1 MQIKKNPKI
10 DLEKYRTHF
19 FLIGL
24 ALSILAMIGLFNIN
38 FSEEKPEP
46 KKVIIVD
53 SDDIVVPITI
63 RPPQKTTQEAPKD
76 LPTKLDIIDDH
87 LEVENELDMRA
98 TETDENEFLLNDNQD
113 VQYVDGEVEVIEQE
127 AEVLEEL
134 EDPIPFAVVES
145 VPVFPGCDAQASN
158 DEKKECFQ
166 RQLLRYVSENF
177 VYSEAARQ
185 LKIQGRV
192 IVQFV
197 VEKNGQISNVELLRK
212 VDPWLDEEALR
223 VIRSLPAI
231 QPASQRGKPVRM
243 SFVVPIKI
251 ELKE

>member
-38 FSEEKPEP
+38 FSEDKPEP
-46 KKVIIVD
+46 KPVVIVD
-53 SDDIVVPITI
+53 SDDIVIPITT
-63 RPPQKTTQEAPKD
+63 RPPQKTKQETPKE
-76 LPTKLDIIDDH
+76 LPSQLDIIDDH
-87 LEVENELDMRA
+87 IEVDNELDMRA
-98 TETDENEFLLNDNQD
+98 TETDESEFIISDDQD
-113 VQYVDGEVEVIEQE
+113 VRYVDGDVEVIEEE

-145 VPVFPGCDAQASN
+145 VPVFPGCDKNSSN
-158 DEKKECFQ
+158 EAKKKCFQ
-166 RQLLRYVSENF
+166 EKLLQYVGQNF
-177 VYSEAARQ
+177 VYSDAARE

-192 IVQFV
+192 ILQFV
-197 VEKNGQISNVELLRK
+197 VEKDGQISNVELLRK
-212 VDPWLDEEALR
+212 VDPWLDEEAIR
-223 VIRSLPAI
+223 VIRSLPRI
-231 QPASQRGKPVRM
+231 TPASQRGKPVRM